1 MSATFATL
9 VESLR
14 SCSTEEKLE
23 LKSVLER
30 ALIDER
36 RREIKAHGRRS
47 LEELKRGKL
56 KFSSSISELKKSL
69 AEKVSVK
76 SIDKSWR
83 FREKIWTSSGVRQ
96 RCGRGTARAPGQCAD
111 APSFLSRLFTSL
123 EGKSSERIS
132 PTINVREIRP
142 ST

>member
-9 VESLR
+9 VEILR

-36 RREIKAHGRRS
+36 RREIKANGRRS
-47 LEELKRGKL
+47 MEELKRGKL

-69 AEKVSVK
+69 AE
-76 SIDKSWR
+76 
-83 FREKIWTSSGVRQ
+83 
-96 RCGRGTARAPGQCAD
+96 
-111 APSFLSRLFTSL
+111 
-123 EGKSSERIS
+123 
-132 PTINVREIRP
+132 
-142 ST
+142 